1 MNKKLGGLLSNLGGL
16 LTNTPLKKLRVKL
29 FLFSDDL
36 EFREGDC
43 GLGDNVVFECNF
55 DGKDPLCGFVND
67 AKQMLNFTRS
77 SGRVSA
83 GTGPDADHT
92 VYK

>member
-1 MNKKLGGLLSNLGGL
+1 
-16 LTNTPLKKLRVKL
+16 L
-29 FLFSDDL
+29 FLDDL

-77 SGRVSA
+77 SGRISA

-92 VYK
+92 VIQIKVYFRKILSRRTFWNIKDFSRIL